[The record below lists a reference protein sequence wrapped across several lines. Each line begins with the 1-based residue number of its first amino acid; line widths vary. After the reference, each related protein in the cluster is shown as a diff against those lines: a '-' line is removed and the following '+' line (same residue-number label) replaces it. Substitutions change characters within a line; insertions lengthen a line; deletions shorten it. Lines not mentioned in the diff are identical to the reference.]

1 MKMINQSLRINQK
14 PKLKKIAPDD
24 KPKPKSKKIAAESV
38 TPKEKSKENIEPKEQ
53 LEKHVE
59 IPKEKATEVVSNET
73 ENVEPSY
80 EIEHVAAYIKTVD
93 DVETQDTQDG
103 GTKEERIKNIHEAFE
118 INRLECVIGKA
129 ITNRLKVDSS
139 TEKIKCLKDILEL
152 LDLDFIKVDFTD
164 IMHDNDASDKKDI
177 EDEPVKPKKPEK
189 RVTFKIDTADEKHEE
204 EMSQISKDT
213 EAAIA
218 KLDQVIEV
226 EENKR
231 HRIDAAYINFP
242 SSQEKF
248 DLYKPETED
257 ITDEDEPETKMDT
270 VTGIRTFT
278 KKTDKTKDKDINDIE
293 KKEELVEAVEQE
305 DKMDEEQKKDETEN
319 KSEVV
324 QPVEPEPEHK
334 LGKEKK
340 DETENKSELVQ
351 PVEPERKLDKEK
363 KDETENKSELVQPAE
378 EECKLDEEEK
388 KDETENESEVVRPV
402 EPEHKIDE
410 KDENEEENESEIVKP
425 VEAELKVEETEEK
438 PDDSQVQQTEGVEN
452 EITDDGI
459 LPETKEDSDA
469 DSNSNLALTE
479 R

>member
-1 MKMINQSLRINQK
+1 MDTEKVDENDKLKPNNK
-14 PKLKKIAPDD
+14 PKPKSKKIAADD

-38 TPKEKSKENIEPKEQ
+38 TPKEKSKENVEPKVQ
-53 LEKHVE
+53 SEKHVE

-73 ENVEPSY
+73 ENGEPKEKSEKHVEIPKEKVIEVVSNKTENVEPSY
-80 EIEHVAAYIKTVD
+80 EIEHVAEYVKTVD

-103 GTKEERIKNIHEAFE
+103 GTKEERIKNICEAFE
-118 INRLECVIGKA
+118 INRLECAIDKA
-129 ITNRLKVDSS
+129 IMNRLKVDSS
-139 TEKIKCLKDILEL
+139 TEKIKHLKDILEL
-152 LDLDFIKVDFTD
+152 LDPDFLKVDFTI

-189 RVTFKIDTADEKHEE
+189 RVTFKIDTADEKHKE

-218 KLDQVIEV
+218 KLDQVIED

-270 VTGIRTFT
+270 VTGIHTFT
-278 KKTDKTKDKDINDIE
+278 KKTDKTKDKDINDSEKIE
-293 KKEELVEAVEQE
+293 QLVEAVEQE

-324 QPVEPEPEHK
+324 QPVEPEPERK
-334 LGKEKK
+334 LDEEKK
-340 DETENKSELVQ
+340 DKTENKSELVQ
-351 PVEPERKLDKEK
+351 PVEPERK
-363 KDETENKSELVQPAE
+363 
-378 EECKLDEEEK
+378 
-388 KDETENESEVVRPV
+388 
-402 EPEHKIDE
+402 I
-410 KDENEEENESEIVKP
+410 DENEEESESEIVKP
-425 VEAELKVEETEEK
+425 VEAGPKVEETEEK

-452 EITDDGI
+452 EITDDSI
-459 LPETKEDSDA
+459 PPETKEDSDA